1 MSKEPTVHIGLLQSM
16 LDGPLHHGVDI
27 DNILIQHG
35 VDLSA
40 LDPKHGRISKEQ
52 FGLIQRE
59 IWTAMND
66 EATGFLS
73 KPLQQGYFAMKCHST
88 ITCPNLRRVIL
99 RGIRFCGIVT
109 DDLTYT
115 LTEQGEEAILRFH
128 YRNPRDLDP
137 LFFVTSMMIIWVRW
151 CSWMID
157 RPILLDRINFSFPAP
172 EFADEFEYMFAC
184 RHYFDQAETSV
195 VFNRRFLERPV
206 VQDPQSLSEFLANA
220 PECLLSRYR
229 SDNSLTAK
237 IRSMLH
243 TSDSV
248 ENLPFEVVADRL
260 HMTTQT
266 LRRRLKEEGNAY
278 QEIKDSVRRDTA
290 TYHLARLNTPINDIA
305 IIMGFSEPSAFNRAF
320 KKWTGMTP
328 GAYRDSVA

>member
-1 MSKEPTVHIGLLQSM
+1 M
-16 LDGPLHHGVDI
+16 LSGPRLHGVDV
-27 DNILIQHG
+27 DTILSQLGIEQDRLNSEG
-35 VDLSA
+35 GRLSKDEFGRLQRA
-40 LDPKHGRISKEQ
+40 LWNEMD
-52 FGLIQRE
+52 
-59 IWTAMND
+59 D

-73 KPLQQGYFAMKCHST
+73 HPLRQGYFAMKCHST

-99 RGIRFCGIVT
+99 RGIRFCGVVT
-109 DDLTYT
+109 QELSFT
-115 LTEQGEEAILRFH
+115 LTEQGEEAKLQFH

-157 RPILLDRINFSFPAP
+157 RPILLDRVNFSFPAP
-172 EFADEFEYMFAC
+172 DFAEEFEYMFAC
-184 RHYFDQAETSV
+184 RHYFDQAETSI

-237 IRSMLH
+237 IRGMLQ

-305 IIMGFSEPSAFNRAF
+305 AIMGFSEPSAFNRAF

-328 GAYRDSVA
+328 GAYRDSCG

>member
-1 MSKEPTVHIGLLQSM
+1 MSNEPTVHTGIIQSM
-16 LDGPLHHGVDI
+16 LAGPRLHGIDVDT
-27 DNILIQHG
+27 ILNQLGIEQ
-35 VDLSA
+35 
-40 LDPKHGRISKEQ
+40 GRLNSEGGRLSKEE
-52 FGLIQRE
+52 FGRLQRALWNE
-59 IWTAMND
+59 MDD

-73 KPLQQGYFAMKCHST
+73 LPLRQGYFSMKCHST

-99 RGIRFCGIVT
+99 RGIRFCGVVT
-109 DDLTYT
+109 QELSFT
-115 LTEQGEEAILRFH
+115 LTEQGEEAKLQFH
-128 YRNPRDLDP
+128 YSNPRNLDP

-157 RPILLDRINFSFPAP
+157 RPILLDRVNFSFPAP
-172 EFADEFEYMFAC
+172 DFAEEFEYMFAC
-184 RHYFDQAETSV
+184 RHYFGQAETSI

-237 IRSMLH
+237 IRGMLQ

-305 IIMGFSEPSAFNRAF
+305 AIMGFSEPSAFNRAF

-328 GAYRDSVA
+328 GAYRDSCG